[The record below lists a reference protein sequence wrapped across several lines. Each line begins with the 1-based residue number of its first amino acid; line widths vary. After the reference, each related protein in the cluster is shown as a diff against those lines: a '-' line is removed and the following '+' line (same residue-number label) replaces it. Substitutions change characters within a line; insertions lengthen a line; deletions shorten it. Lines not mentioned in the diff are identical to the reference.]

1 MRGQRLG
8 SLAGRS
14 YIHYAP
20 RLGFK
25 GSVFNLV
32 YVSNVASTR
41 IWDALGFAKVGRIPH
56 AGLLVVDAHG
66 KEEYTDAWLI
76 HGDFEKLQKRLDE
89 ASH

>member
-20 RLGFK
+20 LLGFK

-41 IWDALGFAKVGRIPH
+41 IWDALGFERVGRIPH
-56 AGLLVVDAHG
+56 AGLLVVDAAG